1 MRVPASIL
9 LLCTATGVIAAP
21 AAGAAPVSPGDV
33 VVYEVFSD
41 GPLEQVQWQDAN
53 GVTQVA
59 TPLEKTWSLQ
69 ITNQAPFNPVGP
81 NYLVMAS
88 TYGKSV
94 ACRLTVNGVVVEK
107 DSQVVPDAMHAVV
120 CCQPLPG
127 GGCVHVD

>member
-41 GPLEQVQWQDAN
+41 GPSSKSS
-53 GVTQVA
+53 G
-59 TPLEKTWSLQ
+59 KTLTGDKLPRRWRRRGHFQ